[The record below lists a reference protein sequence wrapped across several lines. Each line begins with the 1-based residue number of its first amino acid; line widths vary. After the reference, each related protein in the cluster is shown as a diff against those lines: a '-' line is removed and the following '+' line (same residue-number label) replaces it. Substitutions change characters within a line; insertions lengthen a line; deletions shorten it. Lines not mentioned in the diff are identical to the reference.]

1 MVDNNTIAAT
11 RDIGIMAHV
20 DAGKT
25 TTTER
30 ILFYTG
36 RSHRIGEVDDGAA
49 TMDYMVQE
57 QERGITI
64 QSAATTCHW
73 NDHRINIIDTPGHVD
88 FTVEVERALRVLDG
102 AVAVFDA
109 AAGVESQSETVW
121 RQASRYGVPRIVFI
135 NKFDKV
141 GAKLSITIDSLR
153 ERLDAHP
160 LIIQLPI
167 GSENDFSGVV
177 DLIEMQVLHFT
188 GEAGETV
195 ETTPLSADIDAA
207 LFAEATEARIALI
220 ESLGEV
226 DEEIMEMYLEDE
238 GASIGTDVLKAALRR
253 ATLTLKGFPVLCGS
267 SLRNKGVQPLLDA
280 VLDYL
285 PSPLDL
291 PPVQAKLA
299 ASGKSGKS
307 AAEAEVAQAEADVE
321 LIERRPSPTD
331 PFLALAFKVVHD
343 PHRGALVFFRV
354 YSGRLKARD
363 AITNTTRKRK
373 EKVQRLLLIHA
384 SKTTECDE
392 VSVGDIVAA
401 VGLKFTATGDTLIA
415 ASDEQGVILAGMEIP
430 EPVIFRSIEPKT
442 AADQKDLDEAL
453 TRFQREDPSFK
464 IREDKETG
472 QTLIC
477 GQGELHLEVL
487 IDRLLREYKLD
498 VRVGR
503 PQVAYRETI
512 GARLRKELEYDREI
526 GGKRQY
532 AKVVLQLAPRERG
545 VGNHF
550 ESTLGDGPDGK
561 PLLPQNFVAAIEEAI
576 SDSFTRGPLLG
587 FPCEDVGVTLVDAA
601 FDENDTSEGSF
612 KAAASMAFNEGLE
625 NATPTLLEPIMS
637 VDVATPNDFT
647 GAVNSDLSGR
657 RGRVIGMEPIPG
669 SANAQTV
676 RAEVPLAQL
685 VGYATALRSATQGRA
700 SYSMRFSHN
709 AEVSASVQQ
718 EIVTRI
724 RGY

>member
-64 QSAATTCHW
+64 QSAATTCEW
-73 NDHRINIIDTPGHVD
+73 KEHRINIIDTPGHVD

-141 GAKLSITIDSLR
+141 GAKLSITIDSLV

-167 GSENDFSGVV
+167 GAENDFSGVV
-177 DLIEMQVLHFT
+177 DLVEMQVLHFT
-188 GEAGETV
+188 GDAGETV
-195 ETTPLSADIDAA
+195 ERTPLTADIDAA
-207 LFAEATEARIALI
+207 LFAEASEARTALI
-220 ESLGEV
+220 EALGEV

-253 ATLTLKGFPVLCGS
+253 ATLSLKGFPVLCGS
-267 SLRNKGVQPLLDA
+267 SLRNKGVQPVLDA
-280 VLDYL
+280 ILDFL

-291 PPVQAKLA
+291 PPVQAK
-299 ASGKSGKS
+299 
-307 AAEAEVAQAEADVE
+307 VAGQGQAEIAEDAE
-321 LIERRPSPTD
+321 LVERRPSPTD

-354 YSGRLKARD
+354 YSGTLKARE
-363 AITNTTRKRK
+363 AITNATRKRK
-373 EKVQRLLLIHA
+373 EKVQRLLQIHA

-401 VGLKFTATGDTLIA
+401 VGFKFTGTGDTLIA
-415 ASDEQGVILAGMEIP
+415 ASDKQRVVLAGMEIP

-453 TRFQREDPSFK
+453 ARFEREDPSFK
-464 IREDKETG
+464 LREDKDSG
-472 QTLIC
+472 QVLVC

-498 VRVGR
+498 VRVGK

-512 GARLRKELEYDREI
+512 GAPLRKELEYDREI

-532 AKVVLQLAPRERG
+532 AKVVLELAPRERG
-545 VGNHF
+545 SGNLF
-550 ESTLGDGPDGK
+550 ESQIGDGPDGK
-561 PLLPQNFVAAIEEAI
+561 PLLPVHFTAAVEEAI
-576 SDSFTRGPLLG
+576 GDSFTRGPLLG

-601 FDENDTSEGSF
+601 FDEADSSEGSF
-612 KAAASMAFNEGLE
+612 KAAAAMAFSEGLE
-625 NATPTLLEPIMS
+625 TSTPRLLEPVMS
-637 VDVATPNDFT
+637 VDVATPTDFT

-718 EIVTRI
+718 EVVTRI